1 MIEYKTKDLLVATY
15 LNYKEVKFVREY
27 EKDSKCW
34 VFDNSDG
41 TCAALELELRNGD
54 ALVLAP
60 KWELARRT
68 VLAMTSRG

>member
-1 MIEYKTKDLLVATY
+1 MIEYKTKDLIVATY

-41 TCAALELELRNGD
+41 ICASLELELRNGD
-54 ALVLAP
+54 ALVLAS